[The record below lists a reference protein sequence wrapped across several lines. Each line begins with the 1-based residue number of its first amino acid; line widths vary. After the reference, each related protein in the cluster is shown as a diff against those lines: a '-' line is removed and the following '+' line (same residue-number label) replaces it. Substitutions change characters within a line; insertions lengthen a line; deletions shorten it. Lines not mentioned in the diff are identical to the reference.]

1 MTLTLNL
8 MPELEKR
15 LAEEAGRLGIPLEQ
29 YALQVLQRHLP
40 AQDRRTEFLAVLRAW
55 MEDEDPEEQ
64 KETFE
69 YLLRTLD
76 EDRPSKRKLFP
87 PELRGISW

>member
-8 MPELEKR
+8 TPELEKR
-15 LAEEAGRLGIPLEQ
+15 LAEEALRLGIPLEQ
-29 YALQVLQRHLP
+29 YALHVLQRNLP
-40 AQDRRTEFLAVLRAW
+40 APVRPTEFLAVLRAW
-55 MEDEDPEEQ
+55 MEDGDPEEQ

-69 YLLRTLD
+69 YLSRTLD
-76 EDRPSKRKLFP
+76 EDRPSERKLFP